1 MFCGSVNAV
10 TFPSVLSATCRPSTV
25 RIFPV
30 ISPSAP
36 CFRSHDASRPY
47 SSSRG
52 IAELRSM
59 RSSCCEQLGV
69 ELLLVENSAVGAAG
83 NRRHVELHASRALQI
98 RLVASGEHRCD
109 IRRLAAACR
118 GVERIDRLSLIR
130 EDQAGGFANRLIAE
144 GLLPRETD
152 VGLTGGTGA
161 DVVSLAA
168 KLAEV
173 ADGVG
178 ASGDGLGLQSFD
190 LIVDPRSHLRRH
202 DAAEIVL
209 EIELVDDVEKAT
221 AVDEDARGSAVGPLI
236 DGDRL
241 AADWHDE

>member
-1 MFCGSVNAV
+1 M
-10 TFPSVLSATCRPSTV
+10 
-25 RIFPV
+25 
-30 ISPSAP
+30 
-36 CFRSHDASRPY
+36 
-47 SSSRG
+47 
-52 IAELRSM
+52 
-59 RSSCCEQLGV
+59 
-69 ELLLVENSAVGAAG
+69 
-83 NRRHVELHASRALQI
+83 
-98 RLVASGEHRCD
+98 
-109 IRRLAAACR
+109 
-118 GVERIDRLSLIR
+118 
-130 EDQAGGFANRLIAE
+130 
-144 GLLPRETD
+144 LPRETD

-241 AADWHDE
+241 AADWHDENRFARQRRFVAFVIDDQMPAFELLVGRSSHDHHVFSVAAGDQLIPQRLR